1 MIEREIF
8 QNGLCLLTESMPDV
22 RSVSIGAW
30 LNRGSRHENP
40 DHLGIAHFV
49 EHMLFKGTTKRTA
62 EDIAQE
68 IDSLGGHLDAFTAK
82 ECASYYVKV
91 LDEHLPR
98 AVDILSD
105 LLLHPTFDAD
115 DIEKEKK
122 VVIEEIKMVEDTP
135 DDLLYELF
143 TASFWPDHALGRP
156 ILGTVDSVSRF
167 DAASLR
173 DYFESAYAA
182 ENFVVAAA
190 GNIQEGAIP
199 GLVRG
204 AFDAMPARK
213 GTVETREPRVAVHL
227 DMHDKDLEQSHI
239 CLGTCSYSQGHKDR
253 YVTYILNTVLGG
265 SMSSRL
271 FQSIREKRGLA
282 YAVSSNLVTY
292 HDVGAFT
299 VYAGCDASA
308 VSEVIELVVEELRLM
323 KAAPIDNTEL
333 QRAKDHLKG
342 SIVLGLES
350 TSSRMSQLA
359 RSEMFFGRQVGLD
372 ETLSALDS
380 VTVGDVQRVAIDLF
394 GDGRLA
400 ATVLGPVGAIAISP
414 SQLEIGP

>member
-1 MIEREIF
+1 MIERKLF

-105 LLLHPTFDAD
+105 LLLHPTFDTD
-115 DIEKEKK
+115 DIEREKK

-135 DDLLYELF
+135 DDLVYELF
-143 TASFWPDHALGRP
+143 TANFWPDHALGRP
-156 ILGTVDSVSRF
+156 ILGTADSVSRL
-167 DAASLR
+167 DAKSLC
-173 DYFESAYAA
+173 DYFESAYTAK
-182 ENFVVAAA
+182 NFVVAAA
-190 GNIQEGAIP
+190 GNIQAGATQDLIGAAFETLP
-199 GLVRG
+199 VRT
-204 AFDAMPARK
+204 
-213 GTVETREPRVAVHL
+213 GTVETGAPRVVVHL

-239 CLGTCSYSQGHKDR
+239 CLGTCGYPQDHKDR
-253 YVTYILNTVLGG
+253 YVTYVLNTVLGG

-282 YAVSSNLVTY
+282 YAVSSNLVAY
-292 HDVGAFT
+292 HDAGAFT

-323 KAAPIDNTEL
+323 KAAPIDKTEL

-394 GDGRLA
+394 RDGGLA
-400 ATVLGPVGAIAISP
+400 ATVLGPVDGIELLP
-414 SQLEIGP
+414 SQLELGS

>member
-182 ENFVVAAA
+182 ENFVVFFLSLPS
-190 GNIQEGAIP
+190 NPSPIFKTTLIN
-199 GLVRG
+199 L
-204 AFDAMPARK
+204 
-213 GTVETREPRVAVHL
+213 GT
-227 DMHDKDLEQSHI
+227 I
-239 CLGTCSYSQGHKDR
+239 CLFLIENFFCKSSIIFLLYSSFNLGIIFIYLLFHQFFLNFLNL
-253 YVTYILNTVLGG
+253 TY
-265 SMSSRL
+265 
-271 FQSIREKRGLA
+271 E
-282 YAVSSNLVTY
+282 
-292 HDVGAFT
+292 
-299 VYAGCDASA
+299 
-308 VSEVIELVVEELRLM
+308 
-323 KAAPIDNTEL
+323 
-333 QRAKDHLKG
+333 
-342 SIVLGLES
+342 
-350 TSSRMSQLA
+350 
-359 RSEMFFGRQVGLD
+359 
-372 ETLSALDS
+372 
-380 VTVGDVQRVAIDLF
+380 
-394 GDGRLA
+394 
-400 ATVLGPVGAIAISP
+400 
-414 SQLEIGP
+414 